1 MVRSTAAMILTV
13 SMLAAACGSGG
24 DGGQASGAGG
34 DPDAHIRV
42 NMTEYGF
49 GSDVIE
55 VRAGQTVEF
64 LLKNSGDLDHEFM
77 IGREVTVAM
86 DGMATGFEHDF
97 FEGLMPIV
105 DPPEAGMVMESMEMD
120 MDGDSMDM
128 DDGSMDMDMDGDSME
143 MDMDD
148 GSMEMDMDDGSM
160 DMDGDSMEMDMD
172 GDSMEMDMDGD
183 SMDMDGDDGSMDMDT
198 DGHDDGH
205 HGFMVTL
212 APGGTASVTVTIP
225 DDAVGDW
232 EIGCFRDKGTHW
244 SSGMHAT
251 LRITS

>member
-1 MVRSTAAMILTV
+1 MIRSTTAMILAV
-13 SMLAAACGSGG
+13 SVLAAACGGGGQTSGDSGG
-24 DGGQASGAGG
+24 
-34 DPDAHIRV
+34 PDAHIRV

-77 IGREVTVAM
+77 IGREVTATM
-86 DGMATGFEHDF
+86 GGMATGFEHDF

-105 DPPEAGMVMESMEMD
+105 DPPEAVMDMESMDMGMD
-120 MDGDSMDM
+120 DMDM
-128 DDGSMDMDMDGDSME
+128 DDMDMDDMDMDDMDMDG
-143 MDMDD
+143 
-148 GSMEMDMDDGSM
+148 
-160 DMDGDSMEMDMD
+160 
-172 GDSMEMDMDGD
+172 
-183 SMDMDGDDGSMDMDT
+183 
-198 DGHDDGH
+198 HDDHH
-205 HGFMVTL
+205 HGFMVVL
-212 APGGTASVTVTIP
+212 APGATASVTVTIP

-232 EIGCFRDKGTHW
+232 EIGCFLDKGTHW

>member
-1 MVRSTAAMILTV
+1 MIRSTTAMILAV
-13 SMLAAACGSGG
+13 SVLAAACGGGGQTSGDSGG
-24 DGGQASGAGG
+24 
-34 DPDAHIRV
+34 PDAHIRV

-77 IGREVTVAM
+77 IGREVTATM
-86 DGMATGFEHDF
+86 GGMATGFEHDF

-105 DPPEAGMVMESMEMD
+105 DPPEAVMD
-120 MDGDSMDM
+120 ME
-128 DDGSMDMDMDGDSME
+128 SMDMDMD
-143 MDMDD
+143 MDADGHDD
-148 GSMEMDMDDGSM
+148 
-160 DMDGDSMEMDMD
+160 
-172 GDSMEMDMDGD
+172 D
-183 SMDMDGDDGSMDMDT
+183 SMDMDSDDSSMDMDA
-198 DGHDDGH
+198 DGHDDND
-205 HGFMVTL
+205 HGFMVLL
-212 APGGTASVTVTIP
+212 APGATASLTVTIP

-244 SSGMHAT
+244 SSGMRAE

>member
-1 MVRSTAAMILTV
+1 MEVQTVVRSTAAMILTV

-120 MDGDSMDM
+120 MDGD
-128 DDGSMDMDMDGDSME
+128 DG
-143 MDMDD
+143 
-148 GSMEMDMDDGSM
+148 
-160 DMDGDSMEMDMD
+160 
-172 GDSMEMDMDGD
+172 
-183 SMDMDGDDGSMDMDT
+183 SMDMDGDDGSMDMD
-198 DGHDDGH
+198 GDDG
-205 HGFMVTL
+205 
-212 APGGTASVTVTIP
+212 
-225 DDAVGDW
+225 
-232 EIGCFRDKGTHW
+232 
-244 SSGMHAT
+244 
-251 LRITS
+251 

>member
-1 MVRSTAAMILTV
+1 MILTV

-120 MDGDSMDM
+120 MDGDSM
-128 DDGSMDMDMDGDSME
+128 
-143 MDMDD
+143 
-148 GSMEMDMDDGSM
+148 
-160 DMDGDSMEMDMD
+160 EMDMD

-183 SMDMDGDDGSMDMDT
+183 DGSMDMDMDT

>member
-1 MVRSTAAMILTV
+1 MVRPTAAMILTV

-128 DDGSMDMDMDGDSME
+128 DGDDDSMDMDMDT
-143 MDMDD
+143 D
-148 GSMEMDMDDGSM
+148 GHDG
-160 DMDGDSMEMDMD
+160 
-172 GDSMEMDMDGD
+172 

>member
-120 MDGDSMDM
+120 MDGDSM
-128 DDGSMDMDMDGDSME
+128 E
-143 MDMDD
+143 
-148 GSMEMDMDDGSM
+148 M

-172 GDSMEMDMDGD
+172 GDSMEMD
-183 SMDMDGDDGSMDMDT
+183 MDMDT

>member
-105 DPPEAGMVMESMEMD
+105 DPPEAGMVMESMD
-120 MDGDSMDM
+120 MDGD
-128 DDGSMDMDMDGDSME
+128 DDS
-143 MDMDD
+143 
-148 GSMEMDMDDGSM
+148 
-160 DMDGDSMEMDMD
+160 
-172 GDSMEMDMDGD
+172 MDMDGD
-183 SMDMDGDDGSMDMDT
+183 SMDMDGDDGSMDMDMDTDGHDDVSMDMDT

>member
-1 MVRSTAAMILTV
+1 VVRSTAAMILTV

-148 GSMEMDMDDGSM
+148 GSMDM
-160 DMDGDSMEMDMD
+160 DMDG
-172 GDSMEMDMDGD
+172 G

>member
-1 MVRSTAAMILTV
+1 MILTV

-128 DDGSMDMDMDGDSME
+128 DDGSMDMDMDGDSM
-143 MDMDD
+143 
-148 GSMEMDMDDGSM
+148 
-160 DMDGDSMEMDMD
+160 
-172 GDSMEMDMDGD
+172 
-183 SMDMDGDDGSMDMDT
+183 DMDGDDGSMDMDM

>member
-1 MVRSTAAMILTV
+1 MIQSITAMTLAV
-13 SMLAAACGSGG
+13 SILAAACGG
-24 DGGQASGAGG
+24 GGQTSGDSG

-77 IGREVTVAM
+77 IGREVTATM
-86 DGMATGFEHDF
+86 GGMATGFEHDF

-105 DPPEAGMVMESMEMD
+105 DPPEAVMD
-120 MDGDSMDM
+120 ME
-128 DDGSMDMDMDGDSME
+128 SMDMDMDD

-148 GSMEMDMDDGSM
+148 M
-160 DMDGDSMEMDMD
+160 DMDG
-172 GDSMEMDMDGD
+172 
-183 SMDMDGDDGSMDMDT
+183 
-198 DGHDDGH
+198 HDDHH
-205 HGFMVTL
+205 HGFMVVL
-212 APGGTASVTVTIP
+212 APGATASVTVTIP

-232 EIGCFRDKGTHW
+232 EIGCFLDKGTHW

>member
-1 MVRSTAAMILTV
+1 MILTV

-120 MDGDSMDM
+120 MDGDSM
-128 DDGSMDMDMDGDSME
+128 E
-143 MDMDD
+143 
-148 GSMEMDMDDGSM
+148 M

-183 SMDMDGDDGSMDMDT
+183 SMEMDMDGDDGSMDMDMDT

>member
-128 DDGSMDMDMDGDSME
+128 DDGSMDMDMDGDSM
-143 MDMDD
+143 DMD
-148 GSMEMDMDDGSM
+148 GDDGSM
-160 DMDGDSMEMDMD
+160 DMDD
-172 GDSMEMDMDGD
+172 G

>member
-1 MVRSTAAMILTV
+1 VVRSTAAMILTV

-128 DDGSMDMDMDGDSME
+128 DDGSMDMDMDGDSM
-143 MDMDD
+143 DMD
-148 GSMEMDMDDGSM
+148 GDDGSM
-160 DMDGDSMEMDMD
+160 D
-172 GDSMEMDMDGD
+172 MDMDGD

>member
-1 MVRSTAAMILTV
+1 VVRSTAAMILTV

-128 DDGSMDMDMDGDSME
+128 DGD
-143 MDMDD
+143 
-148 GSMEMDMDDGSM
+148 SM
-160 DMDGDSMEMDMD
+160 DMDGDSMDMD
-172 GDSMEMDMDGD
+172 GDDG

>member
-1 MVRSTAAMILTV
+1 MARSTTAMILAV

-24 DGGQASGAGG
+24 DGGEATGAGG

-77 IGREVTVAM
+77 IGREVTVGM
-86 DGMATGFEHDF
+86 DGMATGFGHDF
-97 FEGLMPIV
+97 FEGLMPTV
-105 DPPEAGMVMESMEMD
+105 DSPEAGMIIEP
-120 MDGDSMDM
+120 
-128 DDGSMDMDMDGDSME
+128 
-143 MDMDD
+143 
-148 GSMEMDMDDGSM
+148 
-160 DMDGDSMEMDMD
+160 
-172 GDSMEMDMDGD
+172 
-183 SMDMDGDDGSMDMDT
+183 MDMDT

-212 APGGTASVTVTIP
+212 GPGATASVTVTIP

-232 EIGCFRDKGTHW
+232 EIGCFRDKGSHW

-251 LRITS
+251 LRIRA

>member
-120 MDGDSMDM
+120 MDGD
-128 DDGSMDMDMDGDSME
+128 DGSMD
-143 MDMDD
+143 
-148 GSMEMDMDDGSM
+148 
-160 DMDGDSMEMDMD
+160 
-172 GDSMEMDMDGD
+172 
-183 SMDMDGDDGSMDMDT
+183 MDMDT

>member
-160 DMDGDSMEMDMD
+160 DMDGN
-172 GDSMEMDMDGD
+172 
-183 SMDMDGDDGSMDMDT
+183 DGSMDMDT

>member
-1 MVRSTAAMILTV
+1 MEFQTVARSTTALILAV

-24 DGGQASGAGG
+24 DGGEATGAGG

-77 IGREVTVAM
+77 IGREVTVGM
-86 DGMATGFEHDF
+86 DGMATGFGHDF
-97 FEGLMPIV
+97 FEGLMPTV
-105 DPPEAGMVMESMEMD
+105 DPPEAGMVIESMEIEMD
-120 MDGDSMDM
+120 MDGHDH
-128 DDGSMDMDMDGDSME
+128 GSMETDMDGN
-143 MDMDD
+143 
-148 GSMEMDMDDGSM
+148 
-160 DMDGDSMEMDMD
+160 
-172 GDSMEMDMDGD
+172 
-183 SMDMDGDDGSMDMDT
+183 
-198 DGHDDGH
+198 DDGH

-212 APGGTASVTVTIP
+212 GPGATASVTVAIP
-225 DDAVGDW
+225 NDAVGDW
-232 EIGCFRDKGTHW
+232 EIGCFLDKGSHW

-251 LRITS
+251 LRIRA

>member
-1 MVRSTAAMILTV
+1 MILTV

-160 DMDGDSMEMDMD
+160 DMDGD
-172 GDSMEMDMDGD
+172 
-183 SMDMDGDDGSMDMDT
+183 DGSMDMDT

-232 EIGCFRDKGTHW
+232 EIGCFQDKGTHW

>member
-128 DDGSMDMDMDGDSME
+128 DDGSM
-143 MDMDD
+143 
-148 GSMEMDMDDGSM
+148 EMDMDDGSM
-160 DMDGDSMEMDMD
+160 DMDGDD
-172 GDSMEMDMDGD
+172 G

-232 EIGCFRDKGTHW
+232 EIGCFQDKGTHW

>member
-1 MVRSTAAMILTV
+1 
-13 SMLAAACGSGG
+13 
-24 DGGQASGAGG
+24 
-34 DPDAHIRV
+34 
-42 NMTEYGF
+42 
-49 GSDVIE
+49 
-55 VRAGQTVEF
+55 
-64 LLKNSGDLDHEFM
+64 
-77 IGREVTVAM
+77 
-86 DGMATGFEHDF
+86 MATGFEHDF

-120 MDGDSMDM
+120 MD
-128 DDGSMDMDMDGDSME
+128 DGSMDMDG
-143 MDMDD
+143 
-148 GSMEMDMDDGSM
+148 DDGSM
-160 DMDGDSMEMDMD
+160 DMDGDD
-172 GDSMEMDMDGD
+172 G
-183 SMDMDGDDGSMDMDT
+183 SMDMDGDDGSMDMDMDT

>member
-1 MVRSTAAMILTV
+1 MARSTTAMILAV

-24 DGGQASGAGG
+24 DGGEATGAGG

-77 IGREVTVAM
+77 IGREVTVGM
-86 DGMATGFEHDF
+86 DGMATGFGHDF
-97 FEGLMPIV
+97 FEGLMPTV
-105 DPPEAGMVMESMEMD
+105 DPPEAGMVIESMEIEMGT
-120 MDGDSMDM
+120 DGH
-128 DDGSMDMDMDGDSME
+128 
-143 MDMDD
+143 
-148 GSMEMDMDDGSM
+148 
-160 DMDGDSMEMDMD
+160 
-172 GDSMEMDMDGD
+172 
-183 SMDMDGDDGSMDMDT
+183 DDGSMDMDT

-212 APGGTASVTVTIP
+212 GPGATASVIVAIP

-232 EIGCFRDKGTHW
+232 EIGCFRDKGSHW

-251 LRITS
+251 LRIRA

>member
-148 GSMEMDMDDGSM
+148 GSMDM
-160 DMDGDSMEMDMD
+160 DMDG
-172 GDSMEMDMDGD
+172 G

>member
-120 MDGDSMDM
+120 MDGDSME
-128 DDGSMDMDMDGDSME
+128 MDMDGDGDS
-143 MDMDD
+143 MDMDGD
-148 GSMEMDMDDGSM
+148 GGSM
-160 DMDGDSMEMDMD
+160 DMDGDD
-172 GDSMEMDMDGD
+172 G

-232 EIGCFRDKGTHW
+232 EIGCFQDKGTHW

>member
-86 DGMATGFEHDF
+86 DGMATGFGHDF
-97 FEGLMPIV
+97 FEGLMPTV
-105 DPPEAGMVMESMEMD
+105 DPPEVGMVM
-120 MDGDSMDM
+120 
-128 DDGSMDMDMDGDSME
+128 
-143 MDMDD
+143 
-148 GSMEMDMDDGSM
+148 GSMEI
-160 DMDGDSMEMDMD
+160 EMDTD
-172 GDSMEMDMDGD
+172 GH
-183 SMDMDGDDGSMDMDT
+183 DDGSMDMDT

-205 HGFMVTL
+205 HGFMVTRL
-212 APGGTASVTVTIP
+212 PGETARVTVTIP
-225 DDAVGDW
+225 ADAVGEW
-232 EIGCFRDKGTHW
+232 EIGCFQDKGVHW
-244 SSGMHAT
+244 DSGMRAILVVT
-251 LRITS
+251 A

>member
-1 MVRSTAAMILTV
+1 MARSTTAMILAV

-24 DGGQASGAGG
+24 DGGEATGAGG

-77 IGREVTVAM
+77 IGREVTVGM
-86 DGMATGFEHDF
+86 DGMATGFGHDF
-97 FEGLMPIV
+97 FEGLMPTV
-105 DPPEAGMVMESMEMD
+105 DPPEAGMVIESMEIEMGT
-120 MDGDSMDM
+120 DGH
-128 DDGSMDMDMDGDSME
+128 
-143 MDMDD
+143 
-148 GSMEMDMDDGSM
+148 
-160 DMDGDSMEMDMD
+160 
-172 GDSMEMDMDGD
+172 
-183 SMDMDGDDGSMDMDT
+183 DDGSMDMDT

-212 APGGTASVTVTIP
+212 GPGATASVTVAIP

-232 EIGCFRDKGTHW
+232 EIGCFRDKGSHW

-251 LRITS
+251 LRIRA

>member
-1 MVRSTAAMILTV
+1 VARSTTAMILAV

-24 DGGQASGAGG
+24 DGGEATGAGG

-77 IGREVTVAM
+77 IGREVTVGM
-86 DGMATGFEHDF
+86 DGMATGFGHDF
-97 FEGLMPIV
+97 FEGLMPTV
-105 DPPEAGMVMESMEMD
+105 DPPEAGMVIESMEIEMGT
-120 MDGDSMDM
+120 DGH
-128 DDGSMDMDMDGDSME
+128 
-143 MDMDD
+143 
-148 GSMEMDMDDGSM
+148 
-160 DMDGDSMEMDMD
+160 
-172 GDSMEMDMDGD
+172 
-183 SMDMDGDDGSMDMDT
+183 DDGSMDMDT

-212 APGGTASVTVTIP
+212 GPGATASVTVAIP

-232 EIGCFRDKGTHW
+232 EIGCFRDKGSHW

-251 LRITS
+251 LRIRA

>member
-120 MDGDSMDM
+120 MD
-128 DDGSMDMDMDGDSME
+128 DD
-143 MDMDD
+143 
-148 GSMEMDMDDGSM
+148 SM
-160 DMDGDSMEMDMD
+160 DMDGDD
-172 GDSMEMDMDGD
+172 GSMDMDGD
-183 SMDMDGDDGSMDMDT
+183 SMDMDGDGDSMDMDGDDGAMDMDMDMDMDT

>member
-1 MVRSTAAMILTV
+1 MILTV

-105 DPPEAGMVMESMEMD
+105 DPPEAGMVMESMEM
-120 MDGDSMDM
+120 
-128 DDGSMDMDMDGDSME
+128 
-143 MDMDD
+143 
-148 GSMEMDMDDGSM
+148 
-160 DMDGDSMEMDMD
+160 EMDMD
-172 GDSMEMDMDGD
+172 GDSMDMDGD
-183 SMDMDGDDGSMDMDT
+183 SMDMDGDDGSMDMDGDDGSMDMDTDTDGHDDGSMDMDTDT

>member
-1 MVRSTAAMILTV
+1 MGLQTVARSTTAMILAV

-24 DGGQASGAGG
+24 DGGEATGAGG

-77 IGREVTVAM
+77 IGREVTVGM
-86 DGMATGFEHDF
+86 DGMATGFGHDF
-97 FEGLMPIV
+97 FEGLMPTV
-105 DPPEAGMVMESMEMD
+105 DPPEVGMVM
-120 MDGDSMDM
+120 
-128 DDGSMDMDMDGDSME
+128 
-143 MDMDD
+143 
-148 GSMEMDMDDGSM
+148 GSMEI
-160 DMDGDSMEMDMD
+160 EMDTD
-172 GDSMEMDMDGD
+172 GH
-183 SMDMDGDDGSMDMDT
+183 DDGSMDMDT

-212 APGGTASVTVTIP
+212 GPGATASVTVTIP

-232 EIGCFRDKGTHW
+232 EIGCFRDKGSHW

-251 LRITS
+251 LRIRA